1 MSLPLLVHLGLAAL
15 LPAQTARA
23 EATYRL
29 PFEDGTTRPLTQ
41 GNRSGGSHTGYG
53 DYAFDFGMPEGTKIC
68 AARGGKVVAAADDE
82 PANGSQ
88 GKYGGMGNHVKI
100 DHGDGTVG
108 VYMHLKPK
116 GLLVAAGDTVMQG
129 DAIGLSGMTGNATGP
144 HLHFQVDKGGK
155 SIPIRFDEVESDG
168 GVPQSGKS
176 YTSRNTPGI
185 PPETKDKLSALGR
198 AARAAEQEGAY
209 GLAYLALKRFSEEKL
224 KVDYPPQAEA
234 RKKMDAIVGRA
245 EEIARSG
252 DPSALYRAKPA
263 FEGVPTKAIAG
274 AIEAVREDP
283 AAKPAR
289 EAAVPWE
296 RFYRGL
302 KDELEGRLVA
312 ARGRYKDALSGKPDA
327 DLEKR
332 ASARLAVVEQA
343 IAELLKKGKR

>member
-1 MSLPLLVHLGLAAL
+1 MSAPLLVHLGLAAL
-15 LPAQTARA
+15 LGAQAARPETAC
-23 EATYRL
+23 RL
-29 PFEDGTTRPLTQ
+29 PFEDGKTFSLTQ
-41 GNRSGGSHTGYG
+41 GNRSGGSHGGYG
-53 DYAFDFGMPEGTKIC
+53 EFAFDFGMPEGTKVC
-68 AARGGKVVAAADDE
+68 AARGGKIAAAADDE
-82 PANGSQ
+82 TANGAQ

-100 DHGDGTVG
+100 DHGDGTTG

-116 GLLVAAGDTVMQG
+116 SLLVATGDTVMQG
-129 DAIGLSGMTGNATGP
+129 DAIALSGVTGNATGP

-155 SIPIRFDEVESDG
+155 SIPVRFDEVESDG
-168 GVPQSGKS
+168 GVPQAGKS

-209 GLAYLALKRFSEEKL
+209 GLAYIALKRFSEERL

-234 RKKMDAIVGRA
+234 RKKMEAIVVRA
-245 EEIARSG
+245 ADVARSG
-252 DPSALYRAKPA
+252 DPSSLYRAKAA
-263 FEGVPTKAIAG
+263 FEGVPGKAIAG
-274 AIEAVREDP
+274 AIEAAREDP

-327 DLEKR
+327 ELEKR
-332 ASARLAVVEQA
+332 ASVRLAAIEQA
-343 IAELLKKGKR
+343 IAELIKKSSR